1 MTEKNKTETLMTQ
14 SQATEERVVE
24 LVESATLFVDL
35 LLNKIKEIYDMKD
48 ELDRL
53 SSEEKNRLSNRP
65 EVLKFEEKMVKLS
78 EL

>member
-1 MTEKNKTETLMTQ
+1 MTEKNKTETLMSQ